1 MRISHSC
8 HSFPHQFGSRQQT
21 FKKNRNKFFRGSSNG
36 KLSRPTTNNKV
47 VHRLSPLKENSPSRP
62 KPQPASDDHLDREA
76 SSGRHYQ
83 YHTRSVNHNNNNN
96 KLASPPPI
104 GFSQAEIHD
113 LQESFRLFDIDNTG
127 SIQVGD
133 LVAILQTLK
142 SEQEQQQQ
150 QENQQ
155 SYPYPH
161 LDKLLRRLQS
171 FDAEDLLTLDDYMNL
186 MESTTITSAMANE
199 AVESEYYGDGQQQ
212 QNYVHVFRLFDLDG
226 KGYIDLQDLQRVAL
240 ELGEHDMTHDEL
252 HEMMERAAN
261 SKGKVSLE
269 DFTRMMTMNLFPRTA
284 AASASATAE
293 S

>member
-1 MRISHSC
+1 
-8 HSFPHQFGSRQQT
+8 
-21 FKKNRNKFFRGSSNG
+21 
-36 KLSRPTTNNKV
+36 
-47 VHRLSPLKENSPSRP
+47 
-62 KPQPASDDHLDREA
+62 
-76 SSGRHYQ
+76 
-83 YHTRSVNHNNNNN
+83 
-96 KLASPPPI
+96 
-104 GFSQAEIHD
+104 
-113 LQESFRLFDIDNTG
+113 
-127 SIQVGD
+127 
-133 LVAILQTLK
+133 
-142 SEQEQQQQ
+142 
-150 QENQQ
+150 
-155 SYPYPH
+155 
-161 LDKLLRRLQS
+161 
-171 FDAEDLLTLDDYMNL
+171 MNL